1 MTEDY
6 RPFRDIHTIDD
17 LRLVRASFESAPA
30 TVTLSEAFY
39 PDVCAWV
46 TLDAPADVLFGD
58 APRVVMECDA
68 WRLLLTEH
76 GYLRFESDVPDTPEA
91 QSYVPAHAAVG
102 SRGMRLGVAIC
113 NSARALRDTEYA
125 AEASSVSSVRLLAG
139 PADGRLSRI
148 GEAVGWLAPELA
160 PAPERLT
167 VALGPGEVEAFNCF
181 EADSIALGG
190 ARPASDVLPLA
201 PGGSSFGPRWIDE
214 RTVEV
219 FTRPEFLRSSSYWV
233 FLRVE
238 RTAPMPERLIVR
250 TMHVGGANMTPTFF
264 ASPDRENWRR
274 VAPLRVWLDRQGGEF
289 AAEFDASEVA
299 DGWLASSPPFGDAER
314 ESLLAWAGQIPSVD
328 VREIGASVEGR
339 ALHSIRIGDGPRGVA
354 IICGQHSPLEI
365 MGGRVIEPMIRALLE
380 RRDLLAAT
388 SFIFIP
394 TVNVDCAHYGGN
406 GLNAAQ
412 RNLNRHWMVDLE
424 PETLAVI
431 DHITSL
437 CADGLELELGIDVHA
452 GGIFRNHV
460 LMHPADGEV
469 EATGLD
475 AIEHWRDLLERHA
488 GLRRADGW
496 GLAQNHLR
504 ASDWL
509 QQEIG
514 ATGFCLE
521 LSTCSYF
528 DPREGRTR
536 EFSADALDLLA
547 EGIVGACEEF
557 FL

>member
-1 MTEDY
+1 MTDGY
-6 RPFRDIHTIDD
+6 RPFRGIRSIDD
-17 LRLVRASFESAPA
+17 LLLARASIGSTPA
-30 TVTLSEAFY
+30 TIALPEAFY
-39 PDVCAWV
+39 PELCAWV
-46 TLDAPADVLFGD
+46 TLDAPTDVLFGD
-58 APRVVMECDA
+58 APRVLLECDA

-76 GYLRFESDVPDTPEA
+76 GYLRFESDLPDAPEVE
-91 QSYVPAHAAVG
+91 SYVPAHVACG
-102 SRGMRLGVAIC
+102 SRGVRLGVAIC
-113 NSARALRDTEYA
+113 NAAWVLRDTDYA
-125 AEASSVSSVRLLAG
+125 AEASRASSVRLLAG
-139 PADGRLSRI
+139 PADSPLSRI
-148 GEAVGWLAPELA
+148 GEELAWPAPDLA

-167 VALGPGEVEAFNCF
+167 VALGPGEVEVFNCF

-190 ARPASDVLPLA
+190 GKPARDLLPLV
-201 PGGSSFGPRWIDE
+201 PGGSSFEPRWIDD
-214 RTVEV
+214 RAVEV
-219 FTRPEFLRSSSYWV
+219 FTQPEFMRSSSYWV

-238 RTAPMPERLIVR
+238 RGAPMPERLIVR

-264 ASPDRENWRR
+264 ASPDREHWRR

-289 AAEFDASEVA
+289 AAEFDASEIA
-299 DGWLASSPPFGDAER
+299 GGWLASSPPFGDPER
-314 ESLLAWAGQIPSVD
+314 EALLAWAGQMPGVA

-339 ALHSIRIGDGPRGVA
+339 ALHSIRIGEGPRGVA

-380 RRDLLAAT
+380 RRELLSAA
-388 SFIFIP
+388 SFVFIP
-394 TVNVDCAHYGGN
+394 TVNVDCAYYGGN

-412 RNLNRHWMVDLE
+412 RNLNRHWIVDLQ
-424 PETLAVI
+424 PETRAVI
-431 DHITSL
+431 DHINGL
-437 CADGLELELGIDVHA
+437 CAEGLQLELGIDIHA

-469 EATGLD
+469 AATGLD

-488 GLRRADGW
+488 GLRRSDGW
-496 GLAQNHLR
+496 GLGQNRLR

-509 QQEIG
+509 QQELG
-514 ATGFCLE
+514 AVGFCLE

-547 EGIVGACEEF
+547 EGIVSACEEF